1 MSPGGRSGECGQ
13 TQSPCV
19 DNHARSLEQCDH
31 CNSTGCSCGSVV
43 VISSSEATVPL
54 YEHGSKYG
62 WGAMLPGKY
71 YEATHCY
78 AG

>member
-1 MSPGGRSGECGQ
+1 MVSVVRH
-13 TQSPCV
+13 
-19 DNHARSLEQCDH
+19 NHRVLTIRLGLARSLEQCDH